1 MFKVLL
7 MIALFFMSISL
18 VISFIRIVKG
28 PTMPDRIVA
37 LDAVGI
43 TLIGVIG
50 ILMILQETIAYAE
63 VILVIGILAFIGT
76 IALSKFVE
84 RGDIFDRD

>member
-37 LDAVGI
+37 LDAIGI